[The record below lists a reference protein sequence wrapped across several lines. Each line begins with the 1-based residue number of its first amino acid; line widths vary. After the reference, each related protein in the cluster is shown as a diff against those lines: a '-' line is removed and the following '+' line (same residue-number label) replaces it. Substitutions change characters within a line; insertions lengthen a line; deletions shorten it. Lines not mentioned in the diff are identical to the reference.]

1 MVTVK
6 NPKRQRWLSATGT
19 HNNKEFRVVMTPSP
33 GVKTVRGKTV
43 WTTPTPFVRF
53 TDAVKSERI
62 VMGLLCPA
70 TFTVKGLPRVVT
82 FTTVAGSHG
91 GISIG
96 KMTIAAGSKRGQ
108 TLEDDAI
115 PKPSQLIRAAWEAS
129 LCRIWVTPNDGINGG
144 KVVGIGD
151 LTTRND
157 AMMYTPQHGQ
167 KPQPSREPML
177 DDRVL
182 RAVAKLHKRGMALKP
197 SERGELRQWIHDQG
211 HPYRPGTITRQITA
225 AKARTFIDS
234 PTTKKRG
241 TK

>member
-53 TDAVKSERI
+53 NGAVKSERI
-62 VMGLLCPA
+62 VSAVLCPA
-70 TFTVKGLPRVVT
+70 TFIVKGLPRVVT
-82 FTTVAGSHG
+82 FTTVVGSQG
-91 GISIG
+91 GVTIG

-115 PKPSQLIRAAWEAS
+115 PKPSQLLRAAFKAS
-129 LCRIWVTPNDGINGG
+129 SCAIWVTPNDGINGG
-144 KVVGIGD
+144 KVVGIGGLSTRDD
-151 LTTRND
+151 LLIS
-157 AMMYTPQHGQ
+157 YGQ

-182 RAVAKLHKRGMALKP
+182 RAVAKLHKKGMALKR
-197 SERGELRQWIHDQG
+197 SERGELRQWIRDQG
-211 HPYRPGTITRQITA
+211 HPYEPGTIAVQITA
-225 AKARTFIDS
+225 AKLAGYIDS
-234 PTTKKRG
+234 KTTNKRG
-241 TK
+241 AK